1 MPPHP
6 SQPGAGGGSFV
17 GEAASEGGREGSL
30 HGVHLGREAE
40 IPVSTPPHQPG
51 QPHQSILQH
60 MLRVGISVILQG
72 ALDRLLWLIRPPL
85 VQQAD
90 RRVGH
95 AERDPCRKVP
105 EIHRQRILHPH
116 QPRPLQRP
124 GHTGA
129 LLPPESAQHLTPLRV
144 QANSSACPASTL
156 AAYQFARHSS
166 SVMARAEGGL
176 QSAARPPLSRCY
188 IRLRAPT
195 ILIASLTALEAFSE
209 YPSAPNTSAI
219 SPVTGAPPIMILT

>member
-95 AERDPCRKVP
+95 AERDPRWKVP
-105 EIHRQRILHPH
+105 EILRQRILHPTH
-116 QPRPLQRP
+116 SKLVHSSVLSVRKTLLVCYGPGGGRAAIGRPP
-124 GHTGA
+124 SA
-129 LLPPESAQHLTPLRV
+129 FPLLHPPESAHHL
-144 QANSSACPASTL
+144 NSL
-156 AAYQFARHSS
+156 AHCVG
-166 SVMARAEGGL
+166 SVL
-176 QSAARPPLSRCY
+176 
-188 IRLRAPT
+188 
-195 ILIASLTALEAFSE
+195 
-209 YPSAPNTSAI
+209 
-219 SPVTGAPPIMILT
+219 